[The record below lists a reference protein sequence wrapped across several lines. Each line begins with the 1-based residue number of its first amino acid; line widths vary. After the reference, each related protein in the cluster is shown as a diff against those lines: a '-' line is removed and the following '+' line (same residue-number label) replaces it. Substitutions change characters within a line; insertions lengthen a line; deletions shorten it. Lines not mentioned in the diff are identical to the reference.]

1 VRIALFTDTFFPA
14 VNGVANTVYRSARRL
29 VELGHEVAVCTVSHL
44 SARALS
50 DQIGS
55 GITVYALPSVN
66 ALVYKDARVTYPGGF
81 SKKFMRAFAP
91 DVIHTHSP
99 LLVGMEAIWSAQ
111 ALQVPLVGTHHT
123 FFDHYLK
130 YIFLDYAWSR
140 RLTWKGAVLYYNRCD
155 AVISPT
161 RSLAEG
167 LLAHGLNKEPLIVP
181 NPVDLEFFAPV
192 ASPAAKAALKADL
205 GIRGAALVYMGRV
218 SYEKSID
225 DVIRMLAAVLRV
237 KPDTTLVVI
246 GDGPERNPLQRLAS
260 TLGVSDRV
268 IFTGCLLGTK
278 LVEALQASDIFVLA
292 SRSENMPLAVLE
304 AMAAGLPVVS
314 VASLGMKE
322 IVRDGENGF
331 LLLPDRLDDMAGRV
345 IDLIEDAPKR
355 ERLARASRELARQYS
370 DLASAQRLEGIYA
383 GAIAARP

>member
-1 VRIALFTDTFFPA
+1 
-14 VNGVANTVYRSARRL
+14 
-29 VELGHEVAVCTVSHL
+29 
-44 SARALS
+44 
-50 DQIGS
+50 
-55 GITVYALPSVN
+55 
-66 ALVYKDARVTYPGGF
+66 
-81 SKKFMRAFAP
+81 
-91 DVIHTHSP
+91 
-99 LLVGMEAIWSAQ
+99 
-111 ALQVPLVGTHHT
+111 
-123 FFDHYLK
+123 
-130 YIFLDYAWSR
+130 
-140 RLTWKGAVLYYNRCD
+140 
-155 AVISPT
+155 
-161 RSLAEG
+161 
-167 LLAHGLNKEPLIVP
+167 
-181 NPVDLEFFAPV
+181 
-192 ASPAAKAALKADL
+192 LKADL